1 MKELASLGEKV
12 SQPSK
17 LTTLHRNS
25 DHKAVSLN
33 KPILRIAVPSPLYRS
48 FDYLAPAGID
58 TRTLQPGIRVR
69 IPFGRRAVVGL
80 LLQTCD
86 ETCIES
92 GKLRQAQAVLDSEP
106 VIAADVLAMVQWA
119 SAYYHH
125 PVGEALA
132 AALPALLRQGQPPE
146 GAVAVVWRL
155 TAAGKAI
162 DLQTLA
168 RATRQAA
175 VLSRLQAHPAGLARE
190 DLEAPAAVLQTLS
203 DKGWIERCSTQTAPP
218 QDATRLPGHQ
228 LNPAQQAACDAVR
241 EQLGRFN
248 SFLLEGVTGSGKTEV
263 YLTLIETILARGEQ
277 TLVLVPEI
285 GLTPQLVDRFRRRL
299 GVPLAVLHSGLGD
312 RERLA
317 AWQQA
322 RSGAAPIVIGTR
334 SAIFTPLQRPGL
346 LIVDEEHDASLK
358 QQDGFRYSARDLAV
372 WRARH
377 LGIPVILGSATPSL
391 ESLFN
396 VEQQR
401 YRQLELP
408 ERTGS
413 ARLPDFEILNIRD
426 QPLEHGLAAPLMRRM
441 RQHLDAGGQVLLF
454 LNRRGYAPTLMC
466 YDCDW
471 VAECRRC
478 DARMTWHQQDN
489 RLHCHHCG
497 SQRPVDTVCPGCGGS
512 ELHPMGQGT
521 ERVEQALAE
530 HFPDVERLRI
540 DRDTTRRKGELRR
553 LLARAES
560 GQGRLLLGTQMLAK
574 GHHFPAVTLVGILD
588 ADHGLF
594 STDFRASERMA
605 QLIIQVAGRAGRHD
619 RPGTVLIQTRHP
631 DHPLLQLLARQ
642 GYPAFARAALAE
654 RRAAALPPLTAIAL
668 LRAEA
673 GTAGTAMQFLEQ
685 AQRTLAGL
693 GLTGV
698 EAWGPV
704 PATMERRGGR
714 YRAQLLLQSVQ
725 RGRLQQLLGQLTL
738 QLEQDRNSRRVRWS
752 IDVDPVDTY

>member
-1 MKELASLGEKV
+1 
-12 SQPSK
+12 
-17 LTTLHRNS
+17 
-25 DHKAVSLN
+25 LN
-33 KPILRIAVPSPLYRS
+33 KPILRVAVPSPLYRS

-58 TRTLQPGIRVR
+58 PDTLQPGMRVR
-69 IPFGRRAVVGL
+69 IPFGRRSVIGL
-80 LLQTCD
+80 LLENCADTRI
-86 ETCIES
+86 ET
-92 GKLRQAQAVLDSEP
+92 GKLRQATALLDSEP
-106 VIAADVLAMVQWA
+106 VITADVLAMVQWA

-125 PVGEALA
+125 PIGEALA
-132 AALPALLRQGQPPE
+132 AALPVLLRQGSPPDH
-146 GAVAVVWRL
+146 AAAAVWRL
-155 TAAGKAI
+155 TAAGAAV
-162 DLQTLA
+162 DLQTLT

-175 VLSRLQAHPAGLARE
+175 VLSRLQAYPAGLARE
-190 DLEAPAAVLQTLS
+190 ELDAPASVLQVLD
-203 DKGWIERCSTQTAPP
+203 DKGWIERCSEQPAPP
-218 QDATRLPGHQ
+218 RNGPCEPGHQ
-228 LNPAQQAACDAVR
+228 LNPAQQQACTSMLGS
-241 EQLGRFN
+241 LGRFN

-263 YLTLIETILARGEQ
+263 YLTLIEAVLARGEQ
-277 TLVLVPEI
+277 ALVLVPEI
-285 GLTPQLVDRFRRRL
+285 GLTPQLVERFRRRL
-299 GVPLAVLHSGLGD
+299 GVPLAVLHSGLSD

-322 RSGAAPIVIGTR
+322 RSGTAPIVIGTR
-334 SAIFTPLQRPGL
+334 SAIFTPLLRPGL

-377 LGIPVILGSATPSL
+377 LDVPVILGSATPSL
-391 ESLFN
+391 ESLYN

-401 YRQLELP
+401 YTRLELP

-413 ARLPDFEILNIRD
+413 ANLPTVEILNIRE
-426 QPLEHGLAAPLMRRM
+426 QPLEHGLSIALMQRM
-441 RQHLDAGGQVLLF
+441 RAHLDAAGQVLLF
-454 LNRRGYAPTLMC
+454 LNRRGFAPTLMC

-497 SQRPVDTVCPGCGGS
+497 SQRPVDTLCPACGGK

-521 ERVEQALAE
+521 ERVEQALEA

-540 DRDTTRRKGELRR
+540 DRDTTRRKGELKR

-560 GQGRLLLGTQMLAK
+560 GEARLLLGTQMLAK
-574 GHHFPAVTLVGILD
+574 GHHFPNVTLVGILD

-605 QLIIQVAGRAGRHD
+605 QLIVQVAGRAGRHD
-619 RPGTVLIQTRHP
+619 RPGTVVIQTRHP

-654 RRAAALPPLTAIAL
+654 RKAAALPPLTAIAL

-673 GTAGTAMQFLEQ
+673 STAGTAMQFLEQ
-685 AQRTLAGL
+685 AHRLLAGIGL
-693 GLTGV
+693 GGV
-698 EAWGPV
+698 EVWGPV

-714 YRAQLLLQSVQ
+714 YRAQLLLQSAR
-725 RGRLQQLLGQLTL
+725 RGRLQQLLGQLAL
-738 QLEQDRNSRRVRWS
+738 QLEQDRDSRRVRWS

>member
-1 MKELASLGEKV
+1 
-12 SQPSK
+12 
-17 LTTLHRNS
+17 
-25 DHKAVSLN
+25 LN

-58 TRTLQPGIRVR
+58 PNTLQPGIRVQ
-69 IPFGRRAVVGL
+69 IPFGRRSVIGL
-80 LLQTCD
+80 LL
-86 ETCIES
+86 ES
-92 GKLRQAQAVLDSEP
+92 CGDTPVEAGKLRQAKALLDTEP
-106 VIAADVLAMVQWA
+106 VVTADVMAMVQWA

-132 AALPALLRQGQPPE
+132 AALPVLLRQGSSPE
-146 GAVAVVWRL
+146 SASASVWQL
-155 TAAGKAI
+155 TASGAAV
-162 DLQTLA
+162 DLQTLT

-175 VLSRLQAHPAGLARE
+175 VLSRLQAQPAGLNRE
-190 DLEAPAAVLQTLS
+190 ELDTPASVLQALA
-203 DKGWIERCSTQTAPP
+203 DKGWIERCSEQPAPHRSGP
-218 QDATRLPGHQ
+218 REPGHQ
-228 LNPAQQAACDAVR
+228 LNPAQQQACTTVLGS
-241 EQLGRFN
+241 LGRFS

-263 YLTLIETILARGEQ
+263 YLTLIEAVLDRGEQ
-277 TLVLVPEI
+277 VLVLVPEI

-299 GVPLAVLHSGLGD
+299 GVPLAVLHSGLSD

-322 RSGAAPIVIGTR
+322 RSGTAPIVIGTR

-372 WRARH
+372 WRARY
-377 LGIPVILGSATPSL
+377 LDVPVILGSATPSL
-391 ESLFN
+391 ESLYN

-401 YRQLELP
+401 YTRLELP

-413 ARLPDFEILNIRD
+413 ADLPAVEILNIRD
-426 QPLEHGLAAPLMRRM
+426 QPLEHGLSMALMQRM
-441 RQHLDAGGQVLLF
+441 RAHLDAAGQVLLF
-454 LNRRGYAPTLMC
+454 LNRRGFAPTLMC

-497 SQRPVDTVCPGCGGS
+497 SQRPVDTVCPACGGS

-540 DRDTTRRKGELRR
+540 DRDTTRRKGELKR
-553 LLARAES
+553 LLARAQS
-560 GQGRLLLGTQMLAK
+560 GEARLLLGTQMLAK
-574 GHHFPAVTLVGILD
+574 GHHFPNVTLVGILD

-605 QLIIQVAGRAGRHD
+605 QLIVQVAGRAGRHD
-619 RPGTVLIQTRHP
+619 RPGTVVIQTRHP

-654 RRAAALPPLTAIAL
+654 RKAAALPPLTAIAL

-673 GTAGTAMQFLEQ
+673 STAGTAMQFLEQ
-685 AQRTLAGL
+685 AHRVLASIGL
-693 GLTGV
+693 EGV
-698 EAWGPV
+698 EVWGPV

-714 YRAQLLLQSVQ
+714 YRAQLLLQSAR
-725 RGRLQQLLGQLTL
+725 RGRLQQLLGQLAL
-738 QLEQDRNSRRVRWS
+738 QLEQDRDSRRVRWS